1 MPATL
6 ILASIVALAP
16 QSPDLAGH
24 YGFQPLEVQKIDPK
38 AGPIE
43 SADMDGD
50 GRKDLIAVNNHK
62 SRIEI
67 YYQRPDAKPGEE
79 KAPAAGSN
87 ELPELWRFRRETIS
101 VPNEVQAA
109 VPFDFDGDGRL
120 DLIYV
125 GQPGTIGFVRQTKPG
140 VFEVVRKVPVKGL
153 IGSRDN
159 LRVANVLGDGKPE
172 LIGNVGGKIMA
183 WPLDRDQL
191 GTPVEFDVG
200 AGNAVA
206 SMVDDFDGN
215 GTPDLAAIVP
225 DDGSPVRMWLTS
237 KEGDR
242 LVAGPQLRFEMPPL
256 REAESLH
263 LPGEKQALLGVI
275 EKPSKRIVF
284 SRLERAP
291 ISGAGDREASMQTWT
306 FKDPQN
312 RKRSYAVIDL
322 DGDGRK
328 DLLATNTAEN
338 AVMLYRQR
346 AGKGFDSPER
356 FPALADLDAVA
367 ALGARDGKPA
377 QVFLLSEK
385 EGVLGRCEAGTDGI
399 GFPKPIPLPSGATPT
414 CMALVD
420 FNGAATLAVVA
431 KDGRN
436 YTLTLIPATGDEAMD
451 PKNHRTVTLG
461 SPSKSPESILGV
473 DVDHEGHTDLLVFT
487 PDKPMIMVREVPDKD
502 GKPELKTLESKDMGQ
517 FGLVQ
522 AANARNTAVFDV
534 LGDGKA
540 ELLVADRNYVRA
552 LRYEPKPPAGTS
564 PGWQV
569 VKQINADASDAK
581 LTCVAVMGDRV
592 VAGDRENGRLVV
604 FGHDEKGNWKQVE
617 AIEVPGFKFNQ
628 IFAGAFGGDDSP
640 SILAIGDDS
649 FALLRLSGER
659 WKLSEVASWRSDEPR
674 RVEHELVAGDL
685 NGDGFIDVTALDAGE
700 QMAEILSFSQAGK
713 LRYGT
718 AFKVFETKIFSGGE
732 PKEFEP
738 NMGLVTDLT
747 GDGKDDL
754 VLLCH
759 DRVLLYPQQTAAT
772 ESKAGAKPA
781 AK

>member
-1 MPATL
+1 MHTTL
-6 ILASIVALAP
+6 LLASILSFAP
-16 QSPDLAGH
+16 QGADLSGN
-24 YGFQPLEVQKIDPK
+24 YGFEPLEVQKIDPK
-38 AGPIE
+38 GGPLG

-67 YYQRPDAKPGEE
+67 YYQKPDAKPGDV

-101 VPNEVQAA
+101 VPNEVQAV
-109 VPFDFDGDGRL
+109 VPFDYDGDGRM
-120 DLIYV
+120 DLIYA
-125 GQPGTIGFVRQTKPG
+125 GQPGTIALVRQTKPG
-140 VFEVVRKVPVKGL
+140 VFEVVRKFPMKGL
-153 IGSRDN
+153 AGNRDN
-159 LRVANVLGDGKPE
+159 LHVANVIGDDKPE
-172 LIGNVGGKIMA
+172 IVGNVGGKIMI
-183 WPLDRDQL
+183 WPLEKDQL
-191 GTPVEFDVG
+191 GTPTELDIG
-200 AGNAVA
+200 AGNVVA
-206 SMVDDFDGN
+206 SVIEDLDGN
-215 GTPDLAAIVP
+215 GTPDLMGVVP
-225 DDGSPVRMWLTS
+225 EDASPVRIWLS
-237 KEGDR
+237 SREGDK
-242 LVAGPQLRFEMPPL
+242 LVLGPQLRFEMPPL
-256 REAESLH
+256 REAETVR
-263 LPGEKQALLGVI
+263 LPGEKQALIGTI
-275 EKPSKRIVF
+275 ERPSKRIVF
-284 SRLERAP
+284 SRMEKAP
-291 ISGAGDREASMQTWT
+291 IAGAGDREASIQTWT

-312 RKRSYAVIDL
+312 RKRSYAVVDL
-322 DGDGRK
+322 DGDGRQ

-367 ALGARDGKPA
+367 ALPAADGKPA

-385 EGVLGRCEAGTDGI
+385 EGVLGRCDAGTDGI
-399 GFPKPIPLPSGATPT
+399 GFPKPVPLASGASPVS
-414 CMALVD
+414 MNLVT
-420 FNGAATLAVVA
+420 FNGTPTLAVVT

-436 YTLTLIPATGDEAMD
+436 YTLTLVPATGEAAMD
-451 PKNHRTVTLG
+451 AKNHRSVSLG
-461 SPSKSPESILGV
+461 SLSRNPESILGV

-487 PDKPMIMVREVPDKD
+487 PDKPMIMVREVTDKD
-502 GKPELKTLESKDMGQ
+502 GKTELKTLESKDMGQ

-522 AANARNTAVFDV
+522 AANGRNTAVFDV

-552 LRYEPKPPAGTS
+552 LRYDAAPPAGTS

-569 VKQINADASDAK
+569 VKQFNADASDAK
-581 LTCVAVMGDRV
+581 LTCVSVMGDRV

-604 FGHDEKGNWKQVE
+604 FGRDDKGTWKQVE
-617 AIEVPGFKFNQ
+617 TIEVPGFKFNQ
-628 IFAGAFGGDDSP
+628 IFAGKFGGDDNQ

-649 FALLRLSGER
+649 FALVRLAGDR
-659 WKLSEVASWRSDEPR
+659 WKLTEVASWRSDEPR
-674 RVEHELVAGDL
+674 RVEHELVVGDV
-685 NGDGFIDVTALDAGE
+685 NGDGFVDVTALDAGE

-738 NMGLVTDLT
+738 SMGLVTDLT

-759 DRVLLYPQQTAAT
+759 DRVLLYPQQTKAEAT
-772 ESKAGAKPA
+772 AKPA
-781 AK
+781 TK

>member
-1 MPATL
+1 MEAAL

-16 QSPDLAGH
+16 QTGDLAGAF
-24 YGFQPLEVQKIDPK
+24 GFQPLEVQKIDPK

-43 SADMDGD
+43 SVDLDGD
-50 GRKDLIAVNNHK
+50 GRRDLVAVNNHK

-67 YYQRPDAKPGEE
+67 YYQRADAKPGEE
-79 KAPAAGSN
+79 KAPAPGSN

-101 VPNEVQAA
+101 VPNEVQA
-109 VPFDFDGDGRL
+109 VEPHDFDGDGRM

-125 GQPGTIGFVRQTKPG
+125 GQPGTIGFVRQSRPG
-140 VFEVVRKVPVKGL
+140 VFEVVRKLPMKNL

-159 LRVANVLGDGKPE
+159 LHVANVLGDAKPE
-172 LIGNVGGKIMA
+172 LVGNVGGRVTI

-191 GTPVEFDVG
+191 GTPTELDVG
-200 AGNAVA
+200 SGNAVA
-206 SMVDDFDGN
+206 SLIDDFDGN
-215 GTPDLAAIVP
+215 GTLDVAAIVP
-225 DDGSPVRMWLTS
+225 EDTSPVRIWLTS
-237 KEGDR
+237 REGDR

-256 REAESLH
+256 READALH
-263 LPGEKQALLGVI
+263 LPGERQALLGVI
-275 EKPSKRIVF
+275 ERPSKRLVF

-291 ISGAGDREASMQTWT
+291 IEGAGDREASMQTWT

-312 RKRSYAVIDL
+312 RKRSYVVVDL
-322 DGDGRK
+322 DADGRQ
-328 DLLATNTAEN
+328 DMLATNTAEN

-346 AGKGFDSPER
+346 EGKGFDAAER
-356 FPALADLDAVA
+356 FPALADLDSVA
-367 ALGARDGKPA
+367 ALAAADGRPA

-385 EGVLGRCEAGTDGI
+385 EGVLGRCEAGKEGI
-399 GFPKPIPLPSGATPT
+399 GFPKPVPLPAGATPT
-414 CMALVD
+414 TMNLVA
-420 FNGAATLAVVA
+420 FNGTPTLAVVT

-436 YTLTLIPATGDEAMD
+436 YALTLIPATGEAAMD
-451 PKNHRTVTLG
+451 PRNHRSIALG
-461 SPSKSPESILGV
+461 SLSKSPESIVGV
-473 DVDHEGHTDLLVFT
+473 DVDHEGKTDLLVFT
-487 PDKPMIMVREVPDKD
+487 PDKPMIMVREVADKD
-502 GKPELKTLESKDMGQ
+502 GKAELKTLESKDMGQ

-522 AANARNTAVFDV
+522 AANGRNTAVFDV

-552 LRYEPKPPAGTS
+552 LRYEPAPSAGTS

-569 VKQINADASDAK
+569 VRQINADASDAK
-581 LTCVAVMGDRV
+581 LTCLAVMGDRV
-592 VAGDRENGRLVV
+592 VAGDKENGRLVI
-604 FGHDEKGNWKQVE
+604 FGRDGKGEWSQVE

-628 IFAGAFGGDDSP
+628 LYAGSFGGDDKP

-649 FALLRLSGER
+649 FALLRLSGDR
-659 WKLSEVASWRSDEPR
+659 WKLAEVATWRSDEPR
-674 RVEHELVAGDL
+674 RVEHEVVTGDV
-685 NGDGFIDVTALDAGE
+685 NGDGFVDVVALDAGE

-759 DRVLLYPQQTAAT
+759 DRVLLYPQQVKA
-772 ESKAGAKPA
+772 KAGEN
-781 AK
+781 

>member
-1 MPATL
+1 MEAAL
-6 ILASIVALAP
+6 ILASILALAP
-16 QSPDLAGH
+16 QSGDLAAS

-38 AGPIE
+38 AGPIT
-43 SADMDGD
+43 SADLDGD
-50 GRKDLIAVNNHK
+50 GRKDLVAVNNHK

-101 VPNEVQAA
+101 VPNEVQAV

-120 DLIYV
+120 DLIYA
-125 GQPGTIGFVRQTKPG
+125 GQPGTIGFVRQSKPG
-140 VFEVVRKVPVKGL
+140 VFEVARKLPVKGL
-153 IGSRDN
+153 LGSRDN
-159 LRVANVLGDGKPE
+159 LHVANVLGDAKPE
-172 LIGNVGGKIMA
+172 LVGNVAGKIMV

-200 AGNAVA
+200 SGSAVA
-206 SMVDDFDGN
+206 SIIDDFDGN
-215 GTPDLAAIVP
+215 GTLDIAAVVP
-225 DDGSPVRMWLTS
+225 EDGSPVRVWLTS

-242 LVAGPQLRFEMPPL
+242 LVAGPQLRAEMPPV
-256 REAESLH
+256 RECESVR
-263 LPGEKQALLGVI
+263 LPGEKQALIGVI
-275 EKPSKRIVF
+275 ERPSKRVVF

-312 RKRSYAVIDL
+312 RMRGYAILDL
-322 DGDGRK
+322 DGDGRQ

-346 AGKGFDSPER
+346 EGKGFDAAER
-356 FPALADLDAVA
+356 FPALADLDSVA
-367 ALGARDGKPA
+367 ALPAADGRPA

-385 EGVLGRCEAGTDGI
+385 EGVLGRCEAGKEGI
-399 GFPKPIPLPSGATPT
+399 GFPKPVPLPAGATPVT
-414 CMALVD
+414 MNLLAFD
-420 FNGAATLAVVA
+420 GTPTLAVVT

-436 YTLTLIPATGDEAMD
+436 YALTLIPATGEAAMD
-451 PKNHRTVTLG
+451 MKNHRTVSLG
-461 SPSKSPESILGV
+461 SLSKSPESVLGV

-487 PDKPMIMVREVPDKD
+487 PDKPMIMVREVTDKD
-502 GKPELKTLESKDMGQ
+502 GKAELKTLESKDMGQ

-552 LRYEPKPPAGTS
+552 LRYDPAPAAGTS

-581 LTCVAVMGDRV
+581 LTCVAVMGDKV

-604 FGHDEKGNWKQVE
+604 FGRDAKADWKQVE

-628 IFAGAFGGDDSP
+628 IFAGSFGGDDKP

-649 FALLRLSGER
+649 FALLRLSGDR
-659 WKLSEVASWRSDEPR
+659 WKLAEVASWRSDEPR
-674 RVEHELVAGDL
+674 RVEHELVVGDL
-685 NGDGFIDVTALDAGE
+685 NGDGFVDVTALDAGE

-718 AFKVFETKIFSGGE
+718 AFKVFETKIFSGGD

-738 NMGLVTDLT
+738 ELGLVTDLT

-759 DRVLLYPQQTAAT
+759 DRVLLYPQQT
-772 ESKAGAKPA
+772 KPA
-781 AK
+781 GK